1 MINRTPLISRHLEG
15 EGLESRPMES
25 ISRLYW
31 TTLGLVF
38 ISGSLR

>member
-1 MINRTPLISRHLEG
+1 MINQTPLISRHLDEG
-15 EGLESRPMES
+15 GLESQPMES

-31 TTLGLVF
+31 TTFGLVF